1 MSRMPSSQP
10 HRPAR
15 ARRLLCLL
23 AATLGLG
30 LSLALHAGGFEVV
43 ALGVEG
49 GLDDGNLSAYLLRR
63 QGDRDYLA
71 LDAGTLLPGIRQA
84 LRRGAF
90 DGAGG
95 DDSLAAAGRILRQS
109 IAGYFISHAHLDH
122 VAGLLIASP
131 DDTGHKPVYALPDTL
146 DALSRDYFNWSAWP
160 NLSDRGAPPA
170 LGRYLL
176 TAEPAGRGFAIA
188 GTSMQATLY
197 PLAHDRV
204 VSSMLLACSA
214 GACLAYFGDT
224 GPDALAHGDRLA
236 AVWRALAPLVRRH
249 ALDGIVIEIS
259 YPDDVPDGRLYGHLT
274 PRWLLRELGRLQQM
288 AGGAGSLRGLPVA
301 IVHVK
306 PSLEAGRHP
315 RALIAAQLQAGNRLG
330 VRFMLPRQGDLLR
343 FPDVAAEADA
353 GPARMG
359 SKPR

>member
-1 MSRMPSSQP
+1 MIPVP
-10 HRPAR
+10 PPAPAR
-15 ARRLLCLL
+15 LARTRRIGRVL

-49 GLDDGNLSAYLLRR
+49 GLDNGNLSAYLLRR

-90 DGAGG
+90 GAGG
-95 DDSLAAAGRILRQS
+95 GGDSLVAAGRIFRQS

-122 VAGLLIASP
+122 VGGLLIAST
-131 DDTGHKPVYALPDTL
+131 DDTGHKPIYALPSTL

-160 NLSDRGAPPA
+160 NLSDRGTPPA

-176 TAEPAGRGFAIA
+176 TAEPAGRRFAIA
-188 GTSMQATLY
+188 GTSMHGTLY

-204 VSSMLLACSA
+204 VSSMQLACSA

-224 GPDALAHGDRLA
+224 GPDALAHGERLA
-236 AVWRALAPLVRRH
+236 AVWRVLAPLVRQH
-249 ALDGIVIEIS
+249 ALNGIIIETS

-274 PRWLLRELGRLQQM
+274 PRWLLQELGQLQQM

-301 IVHVK
+301 IVHIK
-306 PSLEAGRHP
+306 PSLEPGRHP

-330 VRFMLPRQGDLLR
+330 VHFVLPRQGDLLR
-343 FPDVAAEADA
+343 FPDAAA
-353 GPARMG
+353 PAQIAP
-359 SKPR
+359 KPH